1 MIRALT
7 DKKFYC
13 DRLELQGHKVYEVLS
28 HEFDGENF
36 GIKFKRKLPT
46 GTIVHEDRWNVSSKT
61 GSVAVELQSMPIE
74 MSGITALSDIG
85 DECVMTYDWNIRSS
99 IPLVGGKIEKAIAA
113 ENDKA
118 IPEQTRA

>member
-1 MIRALT
+1 
-7 DKKFYC
+7 
-13 DRLELQGHKVYEVLS
+13 
-28 HEFDGENF
+28 
-36 GIKFKRKLPT
+36 
-46 GTIVHEDRWNVSSKT
+46 
-61 GSVAVELQSMPIE
+61 

-118 IPEQTRA
+118 IPEQTRASIELLKNYR